1 MIMPADR
8 PNTRTDL
15 TSADICTREEEHSVA
30 VDTSTTR
37 SVNASWS
44 VKTKVAT
51 VRPETPKRIGRDEGR
66 FRR

>member
-37 SVNASWS
+37 SVKCFL
-44 VKTKVAT
+44 VG
-51 VRPETPKRIGRDEGR
+51 EDEGR
-66 FRR
+66 NGAT